1 MVMGASLGFACVA
14 SGAPVIPVVPAV
26 VSVVVSMSIPL
37 RCRPPPAS
45 PVAVTR
51 PRDDSRLGHARPPQ
65 QACGVEVLKERGVS
79 TTNSPRAT
87 VNPRRVG
94 GQLLSGLQIRAA
106 PPLHLAMHSWLQ
118 EPQFAVKRSRNVS
131 DEVHR

>member
-1 MVMGASLGFACVA
+1 MVIGASLGFACMA

-45 PVAVTR
+45 PVVVTR
-51 PRDDSRLGHARPPQ
+51 SRDDSRSGHARPPQ

-79 TTNSPRAT
+79 TTNSPGAS
-87 VNPRRVG
+87 VNPRRVA
-94 GQLLSGLQIRAA
+94 GQL
-106 PPLHLAMHSWLQ
+106 LQ
-118 EPQFAVKRSRNVS
+118 EPQITGGIAVAFSLAFVVAGAPVRR
-131 DEVHR
+131 